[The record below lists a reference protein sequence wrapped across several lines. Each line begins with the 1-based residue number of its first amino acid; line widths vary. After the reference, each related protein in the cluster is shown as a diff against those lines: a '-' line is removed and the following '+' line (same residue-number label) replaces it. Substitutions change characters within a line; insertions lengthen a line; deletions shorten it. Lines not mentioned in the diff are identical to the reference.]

1 VQRPGRRERIR
12 GVGRGQRLVA
22 EHEHHRVQVRVDRLD
37 AVQMGLDD
45 LARGDLPRR
54 DQVGQLA
61 GAPLPQ
67 LLGHPSS
74 PPARGMTRMTVASP
88 RGMALK
94 VSLIAALLA
103 LALPAAASAAPEIRT
118 VSGASP
124 AELQAT
130 IDAFKANAPAQ
141 INWDG
146 VPATATF
153 PNRFPGGFFGGQ
165 RGATFDTPGTG
176 TEISNGSPWG
186 GGFKTYSGDKLLAP
200 VGSNYTKVRFNVPGT
215 TRQAFTSAFGV
226 VLSDVDT
233 TGGAGVTFLDSRGA
247 TLLEVPVPPG
257 PNGLSFVGVRF
268 RDGERVAEVQ
278 VRAGSSPIA
287 PGVVDSPETDLA
299 AIDDVLFAD
308 PLADLAPPPEIQQV
322 PLELPGEEPAA
333 GPRQRAS
340 LLPLA
345 KSVRRNR
352 TLKVVIGSS
361 VDAEGELTLGKSKK
375 TLTLEAGAT
384 RFSFKV
390 PANAKKGK
398 QKLTLTVGAL
408 RKSVSIRVI

>member
-1 VQRPGRRERIR
+1 
-12 GVGRGQRLVA
+12 
-22 EHEHHRVQVRVDRLD
+22 
-37 AVQMGLDD
+37 
-45 LARGDLPRR
+45 
-54 DQVGQLA
+54 
-61 GAPLPQ
+61 
-67 LLGHPSS
+67 
-74 PPARGMTRMTVASP
+74 
-88 RGMALK
+88 MALR

-118 VSGASP
+118 VAGASP
-124 AELQAT
+124 ADLQAT

-141 INWDG
+141 IDWDG
-146 VPATATF
+146 VPATAAF
-153 PNRFPGGFFGGQ
+153 PNRFPGGFFGSL
-165 RGATFDTPGTG
+165 RGARFDTPGTG

-186 GGFKTYSGDKLLAP
+186 GGFKAYSGDKLLAP
-200 VGSNYTKVRFNVPGT
+200 VGSQYANVRFNVPGS

-247 TLLEVPVPPG
+247 TILDVAVPPG

-278 VRAGSSPIA
+278 VRAGSSPIG
-287 PGVVDSPETDLA
+287 PGVADTPETDLA
-299 AIDDVLFAD
+299 AIDDVLFAE
-308 PLADLAPPPEIQQV
+308 PQADLAPPPEIEQIPFEV
-322 PLELPGEEPAA
+322 PAGADAPAA
-333 GPRQRAS
+333 RLRAS

-352 TLKVVIGSS
+352 TLKVVVGSS
-361 VDAEGELTLGKSKK
+361 VDAEGELALGRSRK

-384 RFSFKV
+384 PFSFKV

-398 QKLTLTVGAL
+398 QKLVLTVGAL
-408 RKSVSIRVI
+408 KKSVTIRVI

>member
-1 VQRPGRRERIR
+1 
-12 GVGRGQRLVA
+12 
-22 EHEHHRVQVRVDRLD
+22 
-37 AVQMGLDD
+37 
-45 LARGDLPRR
+45 
-54 DQVGQLA
+54 
-61 GAPLPQ
+61 
-67 LLGHPSS
+67 
-74 PPARGMTRMTVASP
+74 
-88 RGMALK
+88 MATTLN
-94 VSLIAALLA
+94 VSLITALLA

-130 IDAFKANAPAQ
+130 IDAFKANAPSQ

-146 VPATATF
+146 VPAANTF
-153 PNRFPGGFFGGQ
+153 PNRFPGGFFGAQ

-200 VGSNYTKVRFNVPGT
+200 VGSNYTNIRFNVPGS

-247 TLLEVPVPPG
+247 TILDVPVPPG
-257 PNGLSFVGVRF
+257 PDGLSFVGVRF

-299 AIDDVLFAD
+299 AIDDVVFAD
-308 PLADLAPPPEIQQV
+308 PQADLAPPPEIQQV
-322 PLELPGEEPAA
+322 PVEVPTEDLTAA
-333 GPRQRAS
+333 APRQRAS

-352 TLKVVIGSS
+352 TLKVIIGSS
-361 VDAEGELTLGKSKK
+361 VDAEGELRLGKSRK

-384 RFSFKV
+384 PFSFKV

-398 QKLTLTVGAL
+398 QKLVLTVGAL
-408 RKSVSIRVI
+408 KRSVTIKVI